1 MDLQEYQQKKAQV
14 HDAYIQRINGFAKD
28 IQAAKEHM
36 KATLAEMRTQVNF
49 DLSNMPRINHDAHI
63 RKGAHNVCR
72 YITKV
77 LPQIK
82 WDAQEF
88 AFDADNLQMGFDID
102 KENNQVTWHFTVPTV
117 KH

>member
-14 HDAYIQRINGFAKD
+14 HDAYIQRINGFVKD
-28 IQAAKEHM
+28 MQAAKAHM
-36 KATLAEMRTQVNF
+36 KATLAEARTQVNF
-49 DLSNMPRINHDAHI
+49 NLANMPRVNHDAHI
-63 RKGAHNVCR
+63 RRGAHNVCR
-72 YITKV
+72 YLKKV
-77 LPQIK
+77 LPQIN

-88 AFDADNLQMGFDID
+88 AFDADNLSMGFDID